1 MKKVFPH
8 ITIILSVMTLTFFVI
23 ERFNAMMAFMTSRLS
38 QWVFAALA
46 VLAIITSIRLI
57 KADWDADRRARE
69 RQARLERQ
77 AMRRRMQESGETAP
91 EPEAAAGVCPVS
103 HYVTEHML
111 GLPCDQRY
119 SLQDMDF
126 IADMLTEVLG

>member
-77 AMRRRMQESGETAP
+77 AMRRRMQEGGEAAP
-91 EPEAAAGVCPVS
+91 QPEAENPS
-103 HYVTEHML
+103 ERHTEQEPWAN
-111 GLPCDQRY
+111 GR
-119 SLQDMDF
+119 
-126 IADMLTEVLG
+126 